1 MTDEDDDSPTLL
13 GAIKQALERQVKTM
27 FGPMPGKVTAYNAT
41 TQRVSVQP
49 LIRRTDYGEGGER
62 TVNGLP
68 IVENVPVM
76 FPGAGANRLTFPI
89 AVGDTML
96 LVFADSSLDKW
107 LARGGEVDPE
117 DDRHFDITDAVAFPS
132 IERDPPT
139 TAPTDAVVLHAEL
152 LRLGTPTAADPVAR
166 KSDLDAVISKLNELI
181 STFSGHTHLYSPGA
195 GAAIVTAGPSSLE
208 TAMSSQAC
216 SAFVKVP

>member
-13 GAIKQALERQVKTM
+13 GAIKQALERKVKTM
-27 FGPMPGKVTAYNAT
+27 FGPMPGKVTAYDAT

-49 LIRRTDYGEGGER
+49 LIRRSDYGEGGTR
-62 TVNGLP
+62 TVEGLP
-68 IVENVPVM
+68 IVQNVPVM
-76 FPGAGANRLTFPI
+76 FPGSGSNRLTFPI

-96 LVFADSSLDKW
+96 LVFADGSLDKW

-139 TAPTDAVVLHAEL
+139 SAPTDAVVLH
-152 LRLGTPTAADPVAR
+152 
-166 KSDLDAVISKLNELI
+166 
-181 STFSGHTHLYSPGA
+181 
-195 GAAIVTAGPSSLE
+195 GAAIKLGSPAAVSPVSLHTDLQSLASEFTAWVVAPTDGGAALKARL
-208 TAMSSQAC
+208 TALIATGWPHG
-216 SAFVKVP
+216 ATTTKVL